1 VDDTIRYQ
9 MAQIKTA
16 RLPSLVP
23 IAGATAQ
30 LTTLQQSQMAF
41 FQAQAAAKAKS
52 KTLTEYI
59 SNISSAIISQVS
71 NDTQLTSYWRMR
83 AKLKASDY
91 QQQLQRCCDTLAAN
105 KCWSPPAV
113 SHNLA
118 TEVAQGR
125 IYSPGMLNVTNGLSI
140 FLIRTNS
147 SPSKRRACLRKR
159 PDATADYA
167 RRPCRTNRHN
177 ATDDG
182 P

>member
-41 FQAQAAAKAKS
+41 FQAQAATKAKS

-71 NDTQLTSYWRMR
+71 NDTQLTSYW
-83 AKLKASDY
+83 
-91 QQQLQRCCDTLAAN
+91 
-105 KCWSPPAV
+105 
-113 SHNLA
+113 
-118 TEVAQGR
+118 
-125 IYSPGMLNVTNGLSI
+125 
-140 FLIRTNS
+140 
-147 SPSKRRACLRKR
+147 
-159 PDATADYA
+159 
-167 RRPCRTNRHN
+167 
-177 ATDDG
+177 
-182 P
+182 